1 MPSCVNIIAIDGPAA
16 SGKSTLGLSLSKELG
31 YLFFD
36 TGVMYRAITWLAI
49 QRGFDL
55 NDEITITEL
64 AENVDIDIRPASQA
78 DGRTSDILAEGQ
90 DLTWKIRRPEVDA
103 NVSLVSAYP
112 GVRNALTRQQRRIGL
127 RGKVVMVGRDIGT
140 VVLPEAPLKI
150 YLDASAEERAMRR
163 YKEILGRGERANY
176 DEILDKIRKRDEF
189 DSTRDVAPLRAA
201 KDAII
206 IQSDQVDAEQVLQQT
221 MQLIEHKAS
230 NCQKSA

>member
-1 MPSCVNIIAIDGPAA
+1 MSSCVNIIAIDGPAA
-16 SGKSTLGLSLSKELG
+16 SGKSTLGLSLSKALD

-49 QRGFDL
+49 QRGLDL
-55 NDEITITEL
+55 NDETTITEL

-127 RGKVVMVGRDIGT
+127 RGRVVMVGRDIGT

-163 YKEILGRGERANY
+163 YQEILSRGESANY

-206 IQSDQVDAEQVLQQT
+206 IQSDQIDAQQVFQQT
-221 MQLIEHKAS
+221 MQLIEDMAP
-230 NCQKSA
+230 NC